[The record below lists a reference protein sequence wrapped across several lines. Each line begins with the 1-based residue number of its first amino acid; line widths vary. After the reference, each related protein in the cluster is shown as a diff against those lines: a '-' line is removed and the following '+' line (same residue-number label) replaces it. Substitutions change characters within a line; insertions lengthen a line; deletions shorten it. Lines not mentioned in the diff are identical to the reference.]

1 MLRKLCWL
9 GGVLGIMGIVVL
21 LQRPYHDGALRY
33 GLPVSILCLWS
44 MLLISLWSLRRLRK
58 LLLILP
64 LVLILP
70 FLLPGK
76 PMDQIALRSDCMERL
91 RGFEGTVYVWGG
103 ESRTGIDC
111 SGLPR
116 RALRDALFQQGVTGM
131 NGAAFR
137 QWARQWW
144 FDTSAKAM
152 GEGYRGFTCAVGISG
167 PLRKLDFTQL
177 EPGDL
182 AITADGRHVMVHL
195 ENGNWIQ
202 ADPGPGKVEISN
214 PVTDSRAWFDAEVL
228 VWRWVLLSE

>member
-9 GGVLGIMGIVVL
+9 GGVIGIMGIVVL
-21 LQRPYHDGALRY
+21 LLRPYHDGALRY
-33 GLPVSILCLWS
+33 GLPISILCLWS
-44 MLLISLWSLRRLRK
+44 ILLISLWSRRRMRR

-64 LVLILP
+64 LAAILP
-70 FLLPGK
+70 FVLPGK
-76 PMDQIALRSDCMERL
+76 PMDRLALRAGYVEGL
-91 RGFEGTVYVWGG
+91 RSFEGAVYVWGG
-103 ESRTGIDC
+103 ESRSGIDC

-116 RALRDALFQQGVTGM
+116 RALRDALFHQGVTGM
-131 NGAAFR
+131 NGDALR
-137 QWARQWW
+137 EWARQWW
-144 FDTSAKAM
+144 FDTSARAM
-152 GEGYRGFTCAVGISG
+152 GEGYRGFTRAVGIFG

-214 PVTDSRAWFDAEVL
+214 PETDPRGWFDSEVF
-228 VWRWVLLSE
+228 VWRWSILE